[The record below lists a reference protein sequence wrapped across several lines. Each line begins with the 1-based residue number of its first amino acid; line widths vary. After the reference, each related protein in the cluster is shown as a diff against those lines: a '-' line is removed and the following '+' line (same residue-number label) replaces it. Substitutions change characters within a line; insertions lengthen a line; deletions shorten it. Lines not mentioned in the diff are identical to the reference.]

1 VRQAGAVRQ
10 EAERAASYALV
21 VALSLLTAVWG
32 AFLVPLRVGGVPV
45 PLSVVVAAGANVAL
59 GVAGG
64 RLYGRLGAAVPGVLW
79 FVVVA
84 TMANSRPEGDLVVVQ
99 TTTGLLFLL
108 IGSICAAVPVG
119 TTPPAHSRPGAGAP
133 PAS

>member
-1 VRQAGAVRQ
+1 MRQ

-21 VALSLLTAVWG
+21 VVLSLLTAVWG
-32 AFLVPLRVGGVPV
+32 AFLVPLRVAGVPLPV
-45 PLSVVVAAGANVAL
+45 AVVVAAGANVAL
-59 GVAGG
+59 GLAGG

-79 FVVVA
+79 FA
-84 TMANSRPEGDLVVVQ
+84 IAAALQARRPEGDLVVTGSV
-99 TTTGLLFLL
+99 TGLLFLL

-119 TTPPAHSRPGAGAP
+119 TTPPAGGRARAGAP